1 MIVSSLSVFFFRD
14 DWQTQ
19 NPMGVASNIS
29 GVSFASAIAALSIGR
44 VGTVTLKIFR
54 NKSKE
59 EGREEERRR
68 VLKAVTEVV
77 SEEDLER
84 IKKLLRE
91 EKSS

>member
-1 MIVSSLSVFFFRD
+1 MSVFFFRD

-44 VGTVTLKIFR
+44 VGMVTLKIFR

-59 EGREEERRR
+59 EGREEERQR

-77 SEEDLER
+77 SKEDLEKIR
-84 IKKLLRE
+84 ELLRE

>member
-1 MIVSSLSVFFFRD
+1 MGVFFFRD

-44 VGTVTLKIFR
+44 VGMVTLKIFR
-54 NKSKE
+54 NRSKE
-59 EGREEERRR
+59 EGREEGREEERQR

-77 SEEDLER
+77 SEEDLEKIR
-84 IKKLLRE
+84 ELLRE
-91 EKSS
+91 EKTS